1 MVMVKLTVTTNPG
14 IEDLVIE
21 ELECLL
27 KGYCKAIKPH
37 PKFRGRVI
45 VELDINE
52 KERNSL
58 AKVFEILTQKA
69 TMINKIFLLLNE
81 AKISKDRKGLEDI
94 YELVYSTNDIAKYIT
109 PQTTFAIRAERVG
122 VHDFTSIDIGRVAGD
137 AVRKLVANIHKGEPA
152 PVNLD
157 YPNVEIGVD
166 VYDDLCSI
174 SLILTGDTSL
184 HKRGYRVYDHPGAL
198 KPTLANAMLRL
209 SKVKDGETLLDPMC
223 GGGTIPIEAA
233 LHYNLS
239 CIKCYD
245 ISPKHIRGAILNAI
259 SANVEDK
266 IEFRVQDARKLH
278 EVLDEESIDV
288 IVSNP
293 PYGIR
298 IGRKSI
304 IDELYKDFILSA
316 YKVLKK
322 NGRITIITT
331 EHKTVK
337 RVIKEY
343 NLRLRIVHE
352 RTVSHG
358 DLWPNIIVLSKV

>member
-1 MVMVKLTVTTNPG
+1 MKLIVTTNPG

-27 KGYCKAIKPH
+27 KGCCSSIKPH
-37 PKFRGRVI
+37 PKFRGRVV
-45 VELDINE
+45 VELSLDEKDINRVVE
-52 KERNSL
+52 L
-58 AKVFEILTQKA
+58 LVDKA

-81 AKISKDRKGLEDI
+81 AKISKDKRGLEDI
-94 YELVYSTNDIAKYIT
+94 YELVYSTKKILQYIL
-109 PQTTFAIRAERVG
+109 PYTTFAIRAERVG
-122 VHDFTSIDIGRVAGD
+122 SHEFTSLDIGRVAGD
-137 AVRKLVANIHKGEPA
+137 AVRKLVAELHKGIPA

-166 VYDDLCSI
+166 VYEDTCSI
-174 SLILTGDTSL
+174 NLILTGDTSL
-184 HKRGYRVYDHPGAL
+184 HRRGYRVYDHPGAL
-198 KPTLANAMLRL
+198 KPTLANAMLKL
-209 SKVKDGETLLDPMC
+209 AKVRNGEVLLDPMC

-298 IGRKSI
+298 IGRKSV
-304 IDELYKDFILSA
+304 IDELYRDFIISA
-316 YKVLKK
+316 YKVLRRK
-322 NGRITIITT
+322 GRITIITT

-337 RVIKEY
+337 RVISEY
-343 NLRLRIVHE
+343 GLKLNIVHE

-358 DLWPNIIVLSKV
+358 DLWPNIMVLSKA